1 MEDVEFAE
9 FLRCLPDD
17 LPQEESCDDVY
28 VRFASMED
36 VVMQNATLD
45 ALRPAL
51 FFDPVVPVI
60 EHFTKPAPT
69 RQKRRK
75 KDPAR
80 VPTTHPCMIPLPP
93 LSHDGLALAPE
104 ECRKLHSLVE
114 VQVVAREAADA
125 VRAAK
130 QVRLAYDALNAYD
143 AIKHAFGL
151 LDKHA
156 DKELEALKRAAVEA
170 ADELV
175 IVAHLAPP
183 RLARSIKKKKKK
195 KKKKPL
201 EVV

>member
-1 MEDVEFAE
+1 MEDAEFAE

-17 LPQEESCDDVY
+17 LPEDESCDDVY

-60 EHFTKPAPT
+60 EHFTKPAPA

-80 VPTTHPCMIPLPP
+80 VPTTHPCMVPLPP
-93 LSHDGLALAPE
+93 LSHDGLALAPG

-130 QVRLAYDALNAYD
+130 QARLAYDALNACG

-151 LDKHA
+151 LHKHA
-156 DKELEALKRAAVEA
+156 DRELEGQKRAAVGA
-170 ADELV
+170 AEELV

-183 RLARSIKKKKKK
+183 RLLKKKKRRR
-195 KKKKPL
+195 PH
-201 EVV
+201 

>member
-1 MEDVEFAE
+1 MEDVELAE

-60 EHFTKPAPT
+60 EHFSKPAPT

-80 VPTTHPCMIPLPP
+80 VPTTRCMVPLPP
-93 LSHDGLALAPE
+93 LSHDQSLAPG

-130 QVRLAYDALNAYD
+130 QARLAYDAWNAYG

-151 LDKHA
+151 LHKHT
-156 DKELEALKRAAVEA
+156 DRELEAQKRAAVEA
-170 ADELV
+170 AEELV

-183 RLARSIKKKKKK
+183 KKKRKRR
-195 KKKKPL
+195 PL
-201 EVV
+201 EAV